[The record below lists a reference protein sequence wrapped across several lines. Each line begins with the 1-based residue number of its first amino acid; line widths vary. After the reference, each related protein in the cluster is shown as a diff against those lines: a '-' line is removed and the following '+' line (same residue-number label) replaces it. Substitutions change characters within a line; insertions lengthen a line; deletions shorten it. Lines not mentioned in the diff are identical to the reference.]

1 MSDLYDVFGLTLR
14 SELALPGLRAGAG
27 APDGVVRRGAVTA
40 PEGFPPSGIAHEAEA
55 DADRLAWLDRAR
67 LRVTDREITVDS
79 ADDAFARQCVV
90 GPGLGVLLH
99 RRGVLVLH
107 GAALDVGGRAV
118 VLLGNKGAGKST
130 TAAALLARGA
140 RLLADDLVALDPA
153 AGVPTV
159 LPGPSQMK
167 LWPEAAAAAGLDVDL
182 VPFFDGLAK
191 GIWTDAPL
199 AARPAPLAGAVVL
212 EWGTGVTEPLAGPAA
227 FGALFGHVYAPRFLG
242 ADVGGPLVGP
252 VGALAR
258 DVPVT
263 RVVRERRLADV
274 AELADR
280 IASDA
285 L

>member
-1 MSDLYDVFGLTLR
+1 MSDLYDAFGLTLR
-14 SELALPGLRAGAG
+14 SELALPGLRAGTG

-40 PEGFPPSGIAHEAEA
+40 PKGFPPSGIAHEAEV

-79 ADDAFARQCVV
+79 SDDAFARQCVV

-118 VLLGNKGAGKST
+118 VLLGDKGAGKST

-153 AGVPTV
+153 ADVPTV

-191 GIWTDAPL
+191 GIWTDAQL
-199 AARPAPLAGAVVL
+199 AARPVPLAGAVVL

-263 RVVRERRLADV
+263 RVVRERRLADI